1 MVVQARPSRRPLPS
15 PSPSSESSG
24 PSTRGRKRGAGFV
37 IAADDEPN
45 PFLGA
50 RPKRRCV
57 TLSKPVPVDVDDP
70 EVENSPPVHKLKEK
84 RPGSAPTTPRHRDA
98 ASKVIITPRHRTGLP
113 PRVLTPYTIRTP
125 GTPRAAGPSVY
136 NEARKAFRSSLQS
149 GVIIGR
155 DTERAEL
162 QAFVEKRLQAK
173 SSGCIYVSGPPGTG
187 KTALVSQITDSL
199 KDWPE
204 LESSYCNCMSIKTAR
219 DVFSKLF
226 DDFGVTDALEGTE
239 MARLKK
245 TFHSRSKPYLVVL
258 DEIDGL
264 LDVDLELLYQLFE
277 WSLHKSSSLVLIGI
291 ANALDLTDRFLPR
304 LKSKSMKPHL
314 VPFLPYS
321 ATDISSI
328 ITSKLTGLLPA
339 DHAAPEGFVPFLH
352 PIAVQFVCRKV
363 STQTGDI
370 RKAFAIVLRTLDLIE
385 SETLA
390 SLTAALTPH
399 ATPSPTKTPLGE
411 NGYLAS
417 SPTTNPSPRKAVPAP
432 QNPLAGLTAETAPR
446 ATIAHVA
453 RVTTAAFSNGLAQR
467 VRFLTLQQKAAICAL
482 CALESRRRADAP
494 ASSTTPKKGAN
505 ATSPT
510 LRALWDAY
518 GGLCRQDEG
527 IAPLSVS
534 EFGDV
539 VGGLEALSLVTWV
552 DGRNG
557 SLGVGGT
564 PSRGRKAAGLAGNT
578 VEGRKVAS
586 CIAVEELRE
595 ALKGPGSRILLG
607 ILDGHVF

>member
-1 MVVQARPSRRPLPS
+1 LL
-15 PSPSSESSG
+15 SPSSESSG
-24 PSTRGRKRGAGFV
+24 PATRGRKRAADFV

-45 PFLGA
+45 PFLGT

-57 TLSKPVPVDVDDP
+57 TLSKPARADHLD
-70 EVENSPPVHKLKEK
+70 ELSLENSPPAQRLQEK
-84 RPGSAPTTPRHRDA
+84 RQLDSAPTTPRHRDA
-98 ASKVIITPRHRTGLP
+98 VSKVVITPRHRTGLP
-113 PRVLTPYTIRTP
+113 ARVLTPYTIRTP
-125 GTPRAAGPSVY
+125 GTPRTAGPSVY
-136 NEARKAFRSSLQS
+136 NEARKAFRSSLQT
-149 GVIIGR
+149 GAIIGR

-187 KTALVSQITDSL
+187 KTALVSQITDAL
-199 KDWPE
+199 KDWPA

-239 MARLKK
+239 MTRLKK
-245 TFHSRSKPYLVVL
+245 TFHLRNKPYLVVL

-304 LKSKSMKPHL
+304 LKSKSVKPHL

-321 ATDISSI
+321 ATEISSI

-339 DHAAPEGFVPFLH
+339 DHSAPDGFVPFMQ
-352 PIAVQFVCRKV
+352 PTAVQFVCRKV

-370 RKAFAIVLRTLDLIE
+370 RKAFAIVLRALDLIE

-390 SLTAALTPH
+390 SLTTTLTPQ
-399 ATPSPTKTPLGE
+399 ATPSPARTPLGE
-411 NGYLAS
+411 NGYLS
-417 SPTTNPSPRKAVPAP
+417 SPPTNRSPRRPAPAP
-432 QNPLAGLTAETAPR
+432 QNPLAALTAETAPR

-467 VRFLTLQQKAAICAL
+467 VKFLTLQQKAAVCAL
-482 CALESRRRADAP
+482 CALESRRRADAARP
-494 ASSTTPKKGAN
+494 GAAPKRGAGS
-505 ATSPT
+505 TSPT

-518 GGLCRQDEG
+518 SGLCKQDEG
-527 IAPLSVS
+527 IAPLSMS

-539 VGGLEALSLVTWV
+539 VGGLEALSLVAWV
-552 DGRNG
+552 DGKNG
-557 SLGVGGT
+557 SLGANDT
-564 PSRGRKAAGLAGNT
+564 PSRRRAAGLGGNM
-578 VEGRKVAS
+578 VEGKKVAS
-586 CIAVEELRE
+586 CIAVTELKE